1 MPPGVYIDTSG
12 VIPIQPPG
20 IDPTVVCLIGQ
31 GIGYHTY
38 IESVSFASG
47 NSVTLTQAGI
57 DPTSIVISGYITDPS
72 NSGQTIPNTFVADV
86 TGTPHDYSV
95 TQTGSG
101 DVSVTVIG
109 RETSGAIEIG
119 NPVVTVTYK
128 YTDAAYSALTPFDNY
143 NSFVEAYGPAYNPL
157 TGAISSPLTLAAQFA
172 IQNGANFLYAIATD
186 GVGSVETQ
194 FNTAYAKLAG
204 NYAANVI
211 VPIWP
216 GVNTV
221 SAVNGLLQDIKGL
234 IGNDAAA
241 GFLRMAICGFD
252 QTFAPSPT
260 ELASVGTTTSS
271 NRIVIPWPNQL
282 QVYNGVTNATITV
295 DGWYLAAAY
304 AGLIASQVPQMP
316 LTRKFPI
323 GFIGIPSVVQQQ
335 LTPTVMNDLSA
346 SGICLTTTD
355 RNNRLVVR
363 HGLTSD
369 YLNGVMA
376 REISLVRAQDALYSL
391 VQETLDNS
399 GLIGTPI
406 GAQTSLNVKG
416 VVSGALELAIT
427 NGLINGYSGLV
438 VREQTPPAGDPTVI
452 EVRFAYQPPW
462 PLNYILVSFTIDTS
476 AGTSTLTQNSLIN
489 AASIASA
496 SSTG

>member
-1 MPPGVYIDTSG
+1 
-12 VIPIQPPG
+12 
-20 IDPTVVCLIGQ
+20 VVCLIGQ

-38 IESVSFASG
+38 IESISFASAS
-47 NSVTLTQAGI
+47 SVVLTQKGI
-57 DPTSIVISGYITDPS
+57 NPSTIVVSGFITDPS
-72 NSGQTIPNTFVADV
+72 NSGQTIPQVFVADV
-86 TGTPHDYSV
+86 SGTPNDYSV
-95 TQTGSG
+95 TQDTSAGAAH
-101 DVSVTVIG
+101 SVTTIG
-109 RETSGAIEIG
+109 RESAGDIEIG
-119 NPVVTVTYK
+119 NPVVTVTYQ
-128 YTDAAYSALTPFDNY
+128 YTDANYSALTPFDNY
-143 NSFVEAYGPAYNPL
+143 NSFVEAYGPAYNPI

-186 GVGSVETQ
+186 GVGSVTNQ

-216 GVNTV
+216 GINTLNSV
-221 SAVNGLLQDIKGL
+221 EGLLQNMKGL
-234 IGNDAAA
+234 IENDAAA
-241 GFLRMAICGFD
+241 GFLRMAICGLD
-252 QTFAPSPT
+252 QTYAPSPT
-260 ELASVGTTTSS
+260 DLATVGTTTSCS
-271 NRIVIPWPNQL
+271 RIVVPWPNQL
-282 QVYNGVTNATITV
+282 QVYNGVTNATIIV

-304 AGLIASQVPQMP
+304 AGLLASQVPQMP

-323 GFIGIPSVVQQQ
+323 GFIGIPAAMQQQ
-335 LTPTVMNDLSA
+335 LTPTIMNDLSS
-346 SGICLTTTD
+346 SGICIATTD

-363 HGLTSD
+363 HGLTTD
-369 YLNGVMA
+369 FLDGVMT
-376 REISLVRAQDALYSL
+376 REISLVRAQDALYYL
-391 VQETLDNS
+391 IQETLDNS

-489 AASIASA
+489 AASIAS
-496 SSTG
+496 SSSNA

>member
-1 MPPGVYIDTSG
+1 MYIDTSG
-12 VIPIQPPG
+12 VLPIQPPG

-47 NSVTLTQAGI
+47 NSVMLTQKGI
-57 DPTSIVISGYITDPS
+57 DPTSIVVAGYITDPS
-72 NSGQTIPNTFVADV
+72 NSGQTIPHTFVVDV
-86 TGTPHDYSV
+86 PGTPHDYSV
-95 TQTGSG
+95 TQNTTQGAAN
-101 DVSVTVIG
+101 SVTTIG
-109 RETSGAIEIG
+109 RETGGAIEIG
-119 NPVVTVTYK
+119 NPVVTVSYK
-128 YTDAAYSALTPFDNY
+128 YTDTSYSALTPFDNY
-143 NSFVEAYGPAYNPL
+143 NSFVEAYGPAYDPL

-216 GVNTV
+216 GVNTL
-221 SAVNGLLQDIKGL
+221 SAVQGLLQDMKGL
-234 IGNDAAA
+234 IQADAAA
-241 GFLRMAICGFD
+241 GFLRMAVCGLD
-252 QTFAPSPT
+252 QTYLPSPT
-260 ELASVGTTTSS
+260 DLATIGTSTGSS
-271 NRIVIPWPNQL
+271 RIVIPWPNQL
-282 QVYNGVTNATITV
+282 QVYNGVTNATVVV

-304 AGLIASQVPQMP
+304 AGLLASQTPQMP

-363 HGLTSD
+363 HGLTSNF
-369 YLNGVMA
+369 LGGVME
-376 REISLVRAQDALYSL
+376 REISLVRAQDALYYL
-391 VQETLDNS
+391 IQETLDNS

-406 GAQTSLNVKG
+406 GAQTALNVKG
-416 VVSGALELAIT
+416 VVSGALELSIT

-489 AASIASA
+489 AASIAS
-496 SSTG
+496 SNSTV